1 MDELTA
7 AGITDPD
14 LRASYEECKRL
25 NALHGKTYYLATL
38 LLPKAKRPFVHAL
51 YGFARYADE
60 IVDDLA
66 SELSVEEKAEVLSK
80 WGNGVLADLKKGI
93 SQDHVGRALIDTV
106 KRFDIPHEH
115 FEAFLHS
122 MTMDLTVQ
130 EYESYED
137 LLEYVYGSAAVI
149 GLEMVPILGPLHN
162 DAFEAAKKL
171 GIAFQLAN
179 FIRDVDEDLDRGRV
193 YLPLKELGQ
202 FGVTREMLEERV
214 LDLPMREADVAIRMK
229 EPSQADLIRKRLM
242 GVRMR
247 LYASP
252 DYLAKHG
259 TPERIEDVAQHRLIC
274 QNPTAHQVG
283 AGAMLVAHLMSYEP
297 RSTLKVNNYF
307 GVLQGVLSN
316 LGVGVLPDYLTQDFP
331 NLSRVMPEVESAE
344 VPVFL
349 AYPEELRHSKRVSA
363 FRDFVQEEIIS
374 YRKQLKDQAV
384 S

>member
-7 AGITDPD
+7 AGITNPD

-66 SELSVEEKAEVLSK
+66 SELSVEEKAEALST
-80 WGNGVLADLKKGI
+80 WGNGVLADLKKGT
-93 SQDHVGRALIDTV
+93 SNDHVGRALIDTV

-130 EYESYED
+130 EYETYED

-162 DAFEAAKKL
+162 DAYEAAKKL

-193 YLPLKELGQ
+193 YLPIKELAQ

-214 LDLPMREADVAIRMK
+214 L
-229 EPSQADLIRKRLM
+229 
-242 GVRMR
+242 
-247 LYASP
+247 
-252 DYLAKHG
+252 
-259 TPERIEDVAQHRLIC
+259 TPEIVEALKFQITRVRQLQAESA
-274 QNPTAHQVG
+274 
-283 AGAMLVAHLMSYEP
+283 AGIAMLEATSRPCIEAA
-297 RSTLKVNNYF
+297 STLYCGIV
-307 GVLQGVLSN
+307 
-316 LGVGVLPDYLTQDFP
+316 D
-331 NLSRVMPEVESAE
+331 EVEKIGYDIFNQRAKTSTARR
-344 VPVFL
+344 VRVAGGAFIK
-349 AYPEELRHSKRVSA
+349 RHLVS
-363 FRDFVQEEIIS
+363 R
-374 YRKQLKDQAV
+374 
-384 S
+384 

>member
-14 LRASYEECKRL
+14 LRASYAECKRL
-25 NALHGKTYYLATL
+25 NALHGKTYFLATL

-66 SELSVEEKAEVLSK
+66 SELSIEEKAQALSTWGDGVLS
-80 WGNGVLADLKKGI
+80 DLKKGT
-93 SQDHVGRALIDTV
+93 SDDHVGRALIDTV

-130 EYESYED
+130 EYETYED

-193 YLPLKELGQ
+193 YLPIKELGQ

-214 LDLPMREADVAIRMK
+214 L
-229 EPSQADLIRKRLM
+229 
-242 GVRMR
+242 
-247 LYASP
+247 
-252 DYLAKHG
+252 
-259 TPERIEDVAQHRLIC
+259 TPEIIEALKFQIARVRQLQAEATPGIAMLEPTSRPCIEAASTLYCGIVDEVEKIGYDIFNQRAKTSTARRIRV
-274 QNPTAHQVG
+274 
-283 AGAMLVAHLMSYEP
+283 AGAA
-297 RSTLKVNNYF
+297 F
-307 GVLQGVLSN
+307 I
-316 LGVGVLPDYLTQDFP
+316 
-331 NLSRVMPEVESAE
+331 
-344 VPVFL
+344 
-349 AYPEELRHSKRVSA
+349 KRQQIK
-363 FRDFVQEEIIS
+363 R
-374 YRKQLKDQAV
+374 
-384 S
+384 

>member
-7 AGITDPD
+7 AGITDAD
-14 LRASYEECKRL
+14 LRASYAECKRL
-25 NALHGKTYYLATL
+25 NALHGKTYFLATL

-66 SELSVEEKAEVLSK
+66 SELSVEEKAEALST
-80 WGNGVLADLKKGI
+80 WGNTVLADLKKGT
-93 SQDHVGRALIDTV
+93 SDDHVGRALIDTV

-130 EYESYED
+130 EYETYED

-162 DAFEAAKKL
+162 DAYEAAKKL

-193 YLPLKELGQ
+193 YLPIKELAQ

-214 LDLPMREADVAIRMK
+214 L
-229 EPSQADLIRKRLM
+229 
-242 GVRMR
+242 
-247 LYASP
+247 
-252 DYLAKHG
+252 
-259 TPERIEDVAQHRLIC
+259 TPEIIEALKFQIARVRQLQAEAAPGIAMLEETSRPCIEAASTLYCGIVDEVEKIGYDIFNQRAKTSTARRIRV
-274 QNPTAHQVG
+274 
-283 AGAMLVAHLMSYEP
+283 AGAAFIKRHLI
-297 RSTLKVNNYF
+297 
-307 GVLQGVLSN
+307 
-316 LGVGVLPDYLTQDFP
+316 
-331 NLSRVMPEVESAE
+331 SR
-344 VPVFL
+344 
-349 AYPEELRHSKRVSA
+349 
-363 FRDFVQEEIIS
+363 
-374 YRKQLKDQAV
+374 
-384 S
+384 

>member
-1 MDELTA
+1 VDELTA

-25 NALHGKTYYLATL
+25 NALHGKTYFLATL

-66 SELSVEEKAEVLSK
+66 SELSVEEKAEALST
-80 WGNGVLADLKKGI
+80 WGNTVLADLKKGT
-93 SQDHVGRALIDTV
+93 SDDHVGRALIDTV

-130 EYESYED
+130 EYETYED

-162 DAFEAAKKL
+162 DAFEAAEKL

-193 YLPLKELGQ
+193 YLPIKELAQ

-214 LDLPMREADVAIRMK
+214 L
-229 EPSQADLIRKRLM
+229 
-242 GVRMR
+242 
-247 LYASP
+247 
-252 DYLAKHG
+252 
-259 TPERIEDVAQHRLIC
+259 TPEIIEALKFQIARVRQLQAEAAPGI
-274 QNPTAHQVG
+274 
-283 AGAMLVAHLMSYEP
+283 AMLEATSRPCIEAA
-297 RSTLKVNNYF
+297 STLYCGIV
-307 GVLQGVLSN
+307 
-316 LGVGVLPDYLTQDFP
+316 D
-331 NLSRVMPEVESAE
+331 EVEKIGYDIFNTRAKTSTARRIR
-344 VPVFL
+344 VAGKAFI
-349 AYPEELRHSKRVSA
+349 KRQ
-363 FRDFVQEEIIS
+363 FIS
-374 YRKQLKDQAV
+374 R
-384 S
+384 

>member
-25 NALHGKTYYLATL
+25 NALHGKTYFLATL

-66 SELSVEEKAEVLSK
+66 SELSVTEKAEALSTR
-80 WGNGVLADLKKGI
+80 GNTVLADLKKGT

-106 KRFDIPHEH
+106 NRFDIPHEH

-149 GLEMVPILGPLHN
+149 GLQMVPILGPLHN
-162 DAFEAAKKL
+162 DAFAAAEKL

-193 YLPLKELGQ
+193 YLPIKELAQ
-202 FGVTREMLEERV
+202 FGVTREMLEER
-214 LDLPMREADVAIRMK
+214 LL
-229 EPSQADLIRKRLM
+229 
-242 GVRMR
+242 
-247 LYASP
+247 
-252 DYLAKHG
+252 
-259 TPERIEDVAQHRLIC
+259 TPEIIEALKFQIARVRQLQAEAAPGI
-274 QNPTAHQVG
+274 
-283 AGAMLVAHLMSYEP
+283 AMLEATSRPCIEAA
-297 RSTLKVNNYF
+297 STLYCGIV
-307 GVLQGVLSN
+307 
-316 LGVGVLPDYLTQDFP
+316 D
-331 NLSRVMPEVESAE
+331 EVEKIGYDIFNQRAKT
-344 VPVFL
+344 
-349 AYPEELRHSKRVSA
+349 SKARRIRVAGKA
-363 FRDFVQEEIIS
+363 FIKRQFIS
-374 YRKQLKDQAV
+374 R
-384 S
+384 

>member
-80 WGNGVLADLKKGI
+80 WGNGVLADLKKGT

-106 KRFDIPHEH
+106 NRFDIPHEH

-202 FGVTREMLEERV
+202 FGVTREMLEERI
-214 LDLPMREADVAIRMK
+214 L
-229 EPSQADLIRKRLM
+229 
-242 GVRMR
+242 
-247 LYASP
+247 
-252 DYLAKHG
+252 
-259 TPERIEDVAQHRLIC
+259 TPEIVEALKFQIARVRQLQEEAAPGITMLEASSRPCIQAASTLYCGIVDEVEKIGYDIFNHRAKTSKGRRIRV
-274 QNPTAHQVG
+274 
-283 AGAMLVAHLMSYEP
+283 AGAAFIKRHL
-297 RSTLKVNNYF
+297 
-307 GVLQGVLSN
+307 
-316 LGVGVLPDYLTQDFP
+316 
-331 NLSRVMPEVESAE
+331 
-344 VPVFL
+344 
-349 AYPEELRHSKRVSA
+349 
-363 FRDFVQEEIIS
+363 IS
-374 YRKQLKDQAV
+374 
-384 S
+384 

>member
-1 MDELTA
+1 VDELTA
-7 AGITDPD
+7 AGIIDPD

-66 SELSVEEKAEVLSK
+66 SELSIEEKSEVLSN
-80 WGNGVLADLKKGI
+80 WGNGVLADLKKGT
-93 SQDHVGRALIDTV
+93 SEDHVGRALIDTV

-130 EYESYED
+130 EYETYED

-149 GLEMVPILGPLHN
+149 GLEMVPILGPLHA
-162 DAFEAAKKL
+162 DAFDAAKKL

-193 YLPLKELGQ
+193 YLPIKELAQ

-214 LDLPMREADVAIRMK
+214 L
-229 EPSQADLIRKRLM
+229 
-242 GVRMR
+242 
-247 LYASP
+247 
-252 DYLAKHG
+252 
-259 TPERIEDVAQHRLIC
+259 TPEIVEALKFQIARVRQLQAEAAPGIAMLEATSRPCIEAASTLYCGIVDEVEKIGYDIFNQRAKTSTARRIRV
-274 QNPTAHQVG
+274 
-283 AGAMLVAHLMSYEP
+283 AGAAFIKRHLI
-297 RSTLKVNNYF
+297 
-307 GVLQGVLSN
+307 
-316 LGVGVLPDYLTQDFP
+316 
-331 NLSRVMPEVESAE
+331 SR
-344 VPVFL
+344 
-349 AYPEELRHSKRVSA
+349 
-363 FRDFVQEEIIS
+363 
-374 YRKQLKDQAV
+374 
-384 S
+384 